1 MILLR
6 SITFLAQNFFFI
18 ALGLIGLNFIVGFH
32 ELGHFLFC
40 KLFNIRTP
48 TFSMGFGPFI
58 ASKKVGE
65 TTFALSSI
73 PLGGYVE
80 IAGAAE
86 VGQGEQKDA
95 HARDKGSFAIKPY
108 WQKLLVLLGGIL
120 FNFIFAYAALIF
132 LFLVGLPKTE
142 FLYPRNA
149 KPIIHEIKEDSAA
162 QRAGFAIGD
171 RIISINGQNI
181 GENGLKAYTL
191 INELPGA
198 ETSFVVERGAQETE
212 IKATLDTKD
221 LGDKKVGSLGVL
233 FEITGTSSLPFIDAV
248 KEGIALTNAY
258 IKATVLGFKHIFVK
272 RDVSKMGGPV
282 KIISETVKAAGHSFG
297 VFLFFLA
304 VLSINLAVFNLIPL
318 PILDGGQI
326 LFYTIEALIRRP
338 LSVKVREYIHIA
350 TWILMLTLVVYLSA
364 QDIYQL
370 VKPYLGKFL
379 GK

>member
-6 SITFLAQNFFFI
+6 SITFLAQNFFFLI
-18 ALGLIGLNFIVGFH
+18 AGLIGLNFVIGFH

-40 KLFNIRTP
+40 KVFNIRTP
-48 TFSMGFGPFI
+48 TFSFGFGPFL
-58 ASKKVGE
+58 ASKKIGD

-132 LFLVGLPKTE
+132 LFMIGLPKTE

-149 KPIIHEIKEDSAA
+149 KPVIHEIKADSAA
-162 QRAGFAIGD
+162 SKAELAIGD
-171 RIISINGQNI
+171 RIISINGQTLND
-181 GENGLKAYTL
+181 NGLTAYTL
-191 INELPGA
+191 INALPGA
-198 ETSFVVERGAQETE
+198 ETSIVIERNGQQQE
-212 IKATLDTKD
+212 IPVTLDSKEM
-221 LGDKKVGSLGVL
+221 GDKKVGSLGVL
-233 FEITGTSSLPFIDAV
+233 FEITGTASLPFMSAV

-282 KIISETVKAAGHSFG
+282 KIISETIKAAGHGFG

-304 VLSINLAVFNLIPL
+304 VISINLAIFNLIPL

-326 LFYTIEALIRRP
+326 LFYTIEAIIGRP

-350 TWILMLTLVVYLSA
+350 TWIFILGLVLYLSA
-364 QDIYQL
+364 QDIWQL
-370 VKPYLGKFL
+370 VKPYIGKYLG
-379 GK
+379 

>member
-1 MILLR
+1 MILPQ
-6 SITFLAQNFFFI
+6 SITYLAQNIFFLI
-18 ALGLIGLNFIVGFH
+18 AGLIGLNFVVGFH

-48 TFSMGFGPFI
+48 TFSIGFGPFV
-58 ASKKVGE
+58 ASKKIGD

-95 HARDKGSFAIKPY
+95 HARDQGSFAIKPY
-108 WQKLLVLLGGIL
+108 WQKLLVMLGGIL
-120 FNFIFAYAALIF
+120 FNMIFAYAALIF
-132 LFLVGLPKTE
+132 LFMMGLPKTE

-162 QRAGFAIGD
+162 AKAGLAVGD
-171 RIISINGQNI
+171 RIISINGQNVDD
-181 GENGLKAYTL
+181 NGLKTYGL
-191 INELPGA
+191 ISDLPGA
-198 ETSFVVERGAQETE
+198 QTSFVIERGGQQQE
-212 IKATLDTKD
+212 IPVTLESKEV
-221 LGDKKVGSLGVL
+221 GGKNVGSLGVL
-233 FEITGTSSLPFIDAV
+233 FEITGTDSLPFMAAI

-258 IKATVLGFKHIFVK
+258 IKATFMGFKQIFVK

-282 KIISETVKAAGHSFG
+282 KIISETVKAASHSFS
-297 VFLFFLA
+297 VFLLFLA
-304 VLSINLAVFNLIPL
+304 VISINLAIFNLIPL

-350 TWILMLTLVVYLSA
+350 TWIFMLALVVYLST
-364 QDIYQL
+364 QDIWQL
-370 VKPYLGKFL
+370 AKPYIGKYF

>member
-6 SITFLAQNFFFI
+6 SITFLAQNFFFL
-18 ALGLIGLNFIVGFH
+18 AVGLIGINFLVGFH

-48 TFSMGFGPFI
+48 TFSIGFGPFI
-58 ASKKVGE
+58 ASKKIGE

-86 VGQGEQKDA
+86 IGQGEQKEA
-95 HARDKGSFAIKPY
+95 HARDKGSFAMKPY
-108 WQKLLVLLGGIL
+108 WQKLLVMLGGIL
-120 FNFIFAYAALIF
+120 FNLIFAYAALIF
-132 LFLVGLPKTE
+132 LFMIGLPKTE

-149 KPIIHEIKEDSAA
+149 KPIIHEIKEESAA
-162 QRAGFAIGD
+162 QKAGFAIGD

-181 GENGLKAYTL
+181 GDDGLKAYT
-191 INELPGA
+191 IISDSPGV
-198 ETSFVVERGAQETE
+198 ETSFIVERGGQETE
-212 IKATLDTKD
+212 IKATFDSKEV
-221 LGDKKVGSLGVL
+221 GDKKIGSLGVL
-233 FEITGTSSLPFIDAV
+233 FEITGTSPVPFIDAI
-248 KEGIALTNAY
+248 KQGIALTNAY
-258 IKATVLGFKHIFVK
+258 IKATVLGFKNIFVK
-272 RDVSKMGGPV
+272 RDVSKMGGPI
-282 KIISETVKAAGHSFG
+282 KIISETIKAASHSFG
-297 VFLFFLA
+297 VLLFFLA
-304 VLSINLAVFNLIPL
+304 VLSINLAIMQCIPL

-338 LSVKVREYIHIA
+338 LSVKIREYIHIA
-350 TWILMLTLVVYLSA
+350 SWLFILALVLYLSA

-379 GK
+379 AQ

>member
-1 MILLR
+1 MW
-6 SITFLAQNFFFI
+6 
-18 ALGLIGLNFIVGFH
+18 LN
-32 ELGHFLFC
+32 
-40 KLFNIRTP
+40 
-48 TFSMGFGPFI
+48 
-58 ASKKVGE
+58 
-65 TTFALSSI
+65 
-73 PLGGYVE
+73 
-80 IAGAAE
+80 
-86 VGQGEQKDA
+86 
-95 HARDKGSFAIKPY
+95 
-108 WQKLLVLLGGIL
+108 
-120 FNFIFAYAALIF
+120 
-132 LFLVGLPKTE
+132 
-142 FLYPRNA
+142 
-149 KPIIHEIKEDSAA
+149 
-162 QRAGFAIGD
+162 
-171 RIISINGQNI
+171 
-181 GENGLKAYTL
+181 
-191 INELPGA
+191 
-198 ETSFVVERGAQETE
+198 VVAQEIE